1 MKKQSHKRRSERQW
15 QAILA
20 EYQQSHLTQKQYC
33 KHHGIANSTFSKWK
47 AQLAEPVLQSKDFI
61 EISPEP
67 PTTSTVN
74 NDGATAK
81 LELAITWLNKLE
93 LNLKIC

>member
-1 MKKQSHKRRSERQW
+1 MKKQSHKRRSEQQW

-33 KHHGIANSTFSKWK
+33 NQHGIANSTFSKWK
-47 AQLAEPVLQSKDFI
+47 AQLEGQASQPKDFI
-61 EISPEP
+61 EIRPEP
-67 PTTSTVN
+67 LTTSTVIN
-74 NDGATAK
+74 AGATVK
-81 LELAITWLNKLE
+81 LELAIAWLNKLE